1 MKEGIWAVDS
11 RYRDMVSAELL
22 ILGVLSALTLVSVII
37 LGLWIRIELANMLEL
52 LDERLALAL
61 KSTIDRLMEGGM
73 AEFEPPNPI
82 QGAIAQLIQGM
93 AQQKLNTIDAVVT
106 NRGDNG
112 QFMTAEETP

>member
-1 MKEGIWAVDS
+1 
-11 RYRDMVSAELL
+11 MVATELL
-22 ILGVLSALTLVSVII
+22 VLGVLNVICILSIVS
-37 LGLWIRIELANMLEL
+37 LGLWMRIELSQMLEL

-73 AEFEPPNPI
+73 GEFEPPNPI

-93 AQQKLNTIDAVVT
+93 AAQKMNTIDAVVS

-112 QFMTAEETP
+112 QFMTAEET

>member
-1 MKEGIWAVDS
+1 MKEGSWAVDS
-11 RYRDMVSAELL
+11 RLTYMVATELL
-22 ILGVLSALTLVSVII
+22 VLGVLNVICILSIVS
-37 LGLWIRIELANMLEL
+37 LGLWMRIELANMLDL

-61 KSTIDRLMEGGM
+61 KSTMDRLIEGGM
-73 AEFEPPNPI
+73 GEFEPPNPI

-112 QFMTAEETP
+112 QFITAEDSP

>member
-1 MKEGIWAVDS
+1 MT
-11 RYRDMVSAELL
+11 YMVAIELL
-22 ILGVLSALTLVSVII
+22 VLGVLNVICILSVVS
-37 LGLWIRIELANMLEL
+37 LGLWIRIELANMLDL

-73 AEFEPPNPI
+73 GEFEPPNPI

-93 AQQKLNTIDAVVT
+93 AAQKMNTIDAVVS

-112 QFMTAEETP
+112 QFMTAEET